1 MFDCTFEILNQGL
14 LIVRSESLGDVVA
27 TRSPGSLP
35 RNKLLVAELVQCFP
49 RLKSNFNQISLEKIY
64 YYKGTLNSKFL
75 VDQSNLSV
83 DISDAG
89 LVVLD
94 KIGSIVNQAE
104 MNLIKRNFKM
114 TSISYK
120 NCSKFISFGWL
131 QRTVLFLIC

>member
-1 MFDCTFEILNQGL
+1 MRVFDCTFKVVNQGL

-35 RNKLLVAELVQCFP
+35 RNKLLVVELVQCFP
-49 RLKSNFNQISLEKIY
+49 RLKSNFNQISSEKIY

-83 DISDAG
+83 NVSDAG

-94 KIGSIVNQAE
+94 EIGSIVNQAE
-104 MNLIKRNFKM
+104 MIFIKRNFKM
-114 TSISYK
+114 SSISYK
-120 NCSKFISFGWL
+120 NCSKFISFG
-131 QRTVLFLIC
+131 